1 MLYLDLLPDEVYQI
15 IHKQIL
21 DIAIANT
28 TKIAKRRS
36 LPVHGGKTNSRVIY
50 NWMNNKHF
58 KSINMSTDGHELYSY
73 NLKIGETIGGDKHL
87 YDYTANGI
95 GFYSQTTSQ
104 QVNLVRR
111 VADVV
116 LISTSH

>member
-15 IHKQIL
+15 IYKQIF
-21 DIAIANT
+21 DKTIANT
-28 TKIAKRRS
+28 TRIARRRY

-50 NWMNNKHF
+50 NWMNNKQF
-58 KSINMSTDGHELYSY
+58 KSINMSTDGHKLYSY
-73 NLKIGETIGGDKHL
+73 KLKIGETVDGDKHL

-104 QVNLVRR
+104 QVNLARR

-116 LISTSH
+116 LISTPH

>member
-15 IHKQIL
+15 IYKQIL

-28 TKIAKRRS
+28 TKIARRRY

-50 NWMNNKHF
+50 NWMNNKQF
-58 KSINMSTDGHELYSY
+58 KSLNMSTNGEKLYSY
-73 NLKIGETIGGDKHL
+73 DLKIGETVGGDKHL

-104 QVNLVRR
+104 QVNLARR

-116 LISTSH
+116 LICTPT